1 MMQTPLAYLR
11 LGNYGRFLAT
21 PARGQSGGSVS
32 TPAVRPVGRV
42 DSVARACLPE
52 KESTRW
58 ARIAGRDHVSALAGA
73 SKWSPTSPG
82 HRYGR
87 SRGK

>member
-11 LGNYGRFLAT
+11 LGNYGRFQCYAG
-21 PARGQSGGSVS
+21 AWQSGGSVS

-42 DSVARACLPE
+42 HSVARACLPE

-58 ARIAGRDHVSALAGA
+58 ARIAGRDHASALAGA

-82 HRYGR
+82 RRYAR